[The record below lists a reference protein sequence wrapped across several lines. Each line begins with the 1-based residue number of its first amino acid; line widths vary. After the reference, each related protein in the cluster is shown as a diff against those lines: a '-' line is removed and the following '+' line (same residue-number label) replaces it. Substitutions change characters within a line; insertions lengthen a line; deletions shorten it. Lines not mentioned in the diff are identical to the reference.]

1 VHPPRRRPLV
11 LGTAL
16 VAAVLGLSGCRTSPT
31 VAAYVGDS
39 TVTVDELRSAVQQRL
54 ADPAV
59 AQAAGGRED
68 QLTRGVLGLLVDE
81 EVHTAAARRYGV
93 QVPDSEVQGR
103 LDQLTASEG
112 ADAFYAREAA
122 QGFTRADVATLVR
135 EQVLRERLAQAAG
148 QAPGLSEQALR
159 QAYQEALPTLTQ
171 TTLGV
176 ITVPDQATADG
187 VLRRLTQDPNSY
199 ATLAG
204 QYVGQNTLPQ
214 PQQVAVGQLNP
225 QLADGVQRT
234 KPGAGYT
241 QTLEG
246 IDGVLVVFVTAV
258 TTPTFEQARP
268 QLEQQAAGSADTA
281 GQSVVDGVRQDL
293 HVTVNPRYGTLQENR
308 IVPATGGQVDIL
320 TDDGTGSAA
329 SSGAAAGAAQPTG

>member
-1 VHPPRRRPLV
+1 VHPLRRRPLV

-16 VAAVLGLSGCRTSPT
+16 VAVVLGLSGCRTSPN

-39 TVTVDELRSAVQQRL
+39 TVTVSELQSAVQQRL

-93 QVPDSEVQGR
+93 QVPDSDVQAR

-112 ADAFYAREAA
+112 ADAFYAQQAA
-122 QGFTRADVATLVR
+122 HGFTRADIAALVR

-148 QAPGLSEQALR
+148 QAPGLSEDALR
-159 QAYQEALPTLTQ
+159 QAYQKALPTLAQ
-171 TTLGV
+171 ATLGI

-187 VLRRLTQDPNSY
+187 VLRRLTQDPAGY
-199 ATLAG
+199 ATEAG
-204 QYVGQNTLPQ
+204 QYAGQNTLPQ
-214 PQQVAVGQLNP
+214 PQQVALSQLTP

-234 KPGAGYT
+234 QPGTGYT
-241 QTLEG
+241 QTLQG

-258 TTPTFEQARP
+258 
-268 QLEQQAAGSADTA
+268 
-281 GQSVVDGVRQDL
+281 
-293 HVTVNPRYGTLQENR
+293 
-308 IVPATGGQVDIL
+308 
-320 TDDGTGSAA
+320 
-329 SSGAAAGAAQPTG
+329 